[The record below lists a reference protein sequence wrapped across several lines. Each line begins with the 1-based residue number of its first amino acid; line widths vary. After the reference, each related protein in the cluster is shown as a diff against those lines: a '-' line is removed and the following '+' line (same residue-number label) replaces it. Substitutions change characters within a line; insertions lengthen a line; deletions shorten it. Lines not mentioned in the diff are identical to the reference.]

1 MSTTSIN
8 ILPSQSV
15 LSYTGDKQKADG
27 YYGQTDGLHTV
38 SARVTNF
45 VGRIYLEGSLAT
57 DPAST
62 DWFPIYLTSGN
73 TFRQYPVTSVP
84 SGSNALGDTTTE
96 AWTFRANL
104 LWVRARVDR
113 SYITPVPANYD
124 VALHGTVDKILLN
137 L

>member
-84 SGSNALGDTTTE
+84 SGSNNLGDTTTE

>member
-8 ILPSQSV
+8 ILPSQAE
-15 LSYTGDKQKADG
+15 LSYTGDKIKADG

-57 DPAST
+57 EPAST

-73 TFRQYPVTSVP
+73 SFRQYPVTSTP
-84 SGSNALGDTTTE
+84 SGSNSLGDTTTE
-96 AWTFRANL
+96 AWTFRSNL
-104 LWVRARVDR
+104 LWIRARVDR
-113 SYITPVPANYD
+113 SYISPAPANYD
-124 VALHGTVDKILLN
+124 VADHGTVDKILLN